1 MRFLV
6 ALVVSFTVAALS
18 VGASAAT
25 LPPLEF
31 AAKPGWYV
39 GVGKARACPGVAA
52 AKCTQVTSWA
62 STVRWRDCVEC
73 LPHKTVAALPAS
85 GVAIQVSL
93 IRENPAVAKET
104 LAWPPQIRAAELVS
118 PFEGLPPRIGVY
130 RKFARVG
137 SHEVFIVVLFGQTRP
152 SARQL
157 ALANAELRT
166 AKLP

>member
-1 MRFLV
+1 MRYLV
-6 ALVVSFTVAALS
+6 GFVVAATVATLS

-25 LPPLEF
+25 LPPLKF

-62 STVRWRDCVEC
+62 STVRWRDCAEC
-73 LPHKTVAALPAS
+73 LPHKTVAALPAG
-85 GVAIQVSL
+85 GVAIQVTL
-93 IRENPAVAKET
+93 IRENPVVAKET
-104 LAWPPQIRAAELVS
+104 LAWPPQIRAADLVS

-137 SHEVFIVVLFGQTRP
+137 SHEVFVVAFFGQARP

-157 ALANAELRT
+157 ALANAQLRT
-166 AKLP
+166 SKLA